1 MDFLSGS
8 RLGRSSQSEVS
19 APVWIQNP
27 TDTRRTHLYR
37 RHALPIQCPR
47 CWEVFK
53 EEKLLSSHLQ
63 QNPPCIS
70 RENHTLV
77 EGFTKD
83 QEKKL
88 RSRKKAQADTTDE
101 DKWREIYMILFPDD
115 DPASIPS
122 PCKFQLIFMRL
133 RKPLT
138 FSDYDA
144 IEVEDGNS
152 PRTGELE
159 DYATFIKRE
168 MPTLVRRELENLLQD
183 EFQDIAEHL
192 RPQVANIVL
201 KLQPRLLGL
210 YKQSQMPLSEY
221 GPSSDSNDT
230 SLTPALSQ
238 RTGDTGSTPVT
249 EGGVPTTDSFRFDEN
264 AMFDFDV
271 SNLGV
276 GTWDYGDELSAQ
288 EPEYTTAGAGFSW
301 DYEFDKLINPGL
313 FLPQGNRTA
322 TTYMQNSAQPRGTG
336 ETWQQSGY
344 PG

>member
-1 MDFLSGS
+1 ML
-8 RLGRSSQSEVS
+8 
-19 APVWIQNP
+19 
-27 TDTRRTHLYR
+27 
-37 RHALPIQCPR
+37 
-47 CWEVFK
+47 
-53 EEKLLSSHLQ
+53 
-63 QNPPCIS
+63 
-70 RENHTLV
+70 
-77 EGFTKD
+77 
-83 QEKKL
+83 
-88 RSRKKAQADTTDE
+88 
-101 DKWREIYMILFPDD
+101 
-115 DPASIPS
+115 
-122 PCKFQLIFMRL
+122 
-133 RKPLT
+133 
-138 FSDYDA
+138 SDYDA
-144 IEVEDGNS
+144 VEVEDGNS

-249 EGGVPTTDSFRFDEN
+249 EGGAPASTDNFQFDEN
-264 AMFDFDV
+264 AIFDFDV

-276 GTWDYGDELSAQ
+276 GTWDYGNDLSTQ
-288 EPEYTTAGAGFSW
+288 EPEYTTAGAGAGFSW

-313 FLPQGNRTA
+313 FLPQGDRTA
-322 TTYMQNSAQPRGTG
+322 TYAQPRGAG
-336 ETWQQSGY
+336 ENWQQSGY
-344 PG
+344 TG